1 MLRNRVKEKGLVRWV
16 FSSRLVRF
24 SLLLAGRDVSE
35 GEGQTGGAAA

>member
-24 SLLLAGRDVSE
+24 SLFLVGHDVSE